1 MVRLTGKSSW
11 PSSNKSKFIL
21 YCREIDDRLKARSK
35 DKMAR
40 LKELMILHMNSTG
53 DAFKLV
59 TFTSF

>member
-1 MVRLTGKSSW
+1 MEKLTGRSSW
-11 PSSNKSKFIL
+11 PSSNKSKFLL
-21 YCREIDDRLKARSK
+21 YRREIDDRLKARSK